1 VLICVFLSCR
11 GYCAP
16 EYFLEGKSS
25 SKSDIYSLGVMVTE
39 LVTGS
44 KKGPD
49 LTKVRVVVM
58 SSLHGYVLFWS

>member
-1 VLICVFLSCR
+1 MLICVFLSCR
-11 GYCAP
+11 VYCAP